1 MPGAGLY
8 SRLHS
13 CLGAIM
19 RRMTNNQKTGPAR
32 TSSRSFNPVFRFML
46 FTLLSMLLAGQAWA
60 DRAKEMDGKSVFLVA
75 TDQLQGTGFERT
87 VVLMIHFGGRGG
99 TTGLT
104 INRPS
109 DMLLKEA
116 FPKIS
121 RLNNSNDALYLG
133 GPVGSQSVFVLLRTE
148 QPKKGMMQLIEDI
161 YFVPGHQILAQ
172 PIEGDSRVFAGYT
185 GWAQGQLQA
194 EIERG
199 DWRVIRRD
207 PDIIFDRDTASL
219 WQQLSKRWSGNWI

>member
-1 MPGAGLY
+1 
-8 SRLHS
+8 
-13 CLGAIM
+13 M
-19 RRMTNNQKTGPAR
+19 RRTINYQNLDAGPAR
-32 TSSRSFNPVFRFML
+32 TTSRSISFCDAFRL
-46 FTLLSMLLAGQAWA
+46 LLLTLLSLLLAGQAWA
-60 DRAKEMDGKSVFLVA
+60 GKAEENDGKSVFLVA
-75 TDQLQGTGFERT
+75 TDQLRGTGFERT
-87 VVLMIHFGGRGG
+87 VVLMVHFGGRGG

-121 RLNNSNDALYLG
+121 HLRDSDDALYLG

-172 PIEGDSRVFAGYT
+172 PIEGDRRVFAGYT

-194 EIERG
+194 EIDRG

-207 PDIIFDRDTASL
+207 ADIIFDRDTSSL

>member
-1 MPGAGLY
+1 MRYTINNLDTGSARAKSYG
-8 SRLHS
+8 HS
-13 CLGAIM
+13 SGH
-19 RRMTNNQKTGPAR
+19 G
-32 TSSRSFNPVFRFML
+32 FRFLL
-46 FTLLSMLLAGQAWA
+46 FTLLSLLAAGQVWA
-60 DRAKEMDGKSVFLVA
+60 DKADETDGKSVFLVA
-75 TDQLQGTGFERT
+75 TDQLKGTGFEKT
-87 VVLMIHFGGRGG
+87 VVLMVHFGGRGG

-121 RLNNSNDALYLG
+121 HLNDSDDALYLG
-133 GPVGSQSVFVLLRTE
+133 GPVSSQSVFVLLRTA

-194 EIERG
+194 EIDRG

-207 PDIIFDRDTASL
+207 PDIIFDKDMASL